1 MTIRALL
8 RAAQDKLAPDPL
20 ARLEAEIL
28 LGHALDVSRSF
39 LFANPELAVP
49 MKRRTDFLSL
59 IRRRCQGEPIAYLTG
74 KRAFWTLELKVSPDV
89 LIPRPETELL
99 VELALERI
107 PPDHAWRIA
116 DLGTGSG
123 AIALAI
129 ASERPTCEI
138 LASDLSEK
146 ALQIARE
153 NAQALAPGS
162 ISFYQGSWLEPL
174 PGNFQLI
181 VSNPPYVD
189 MDDPHLTRGDCRF
202 EPVLALSPGSDGLEA
217 IRHICAE
224 AVSRLDPGGWLLLE
238 HGNEQASDVRAQ
250 LVLAGFES
258 VSTRA
263 DLAGLDR
270 VSMGQARKRL
280 D

>member
-8 RAAQDKLAPDPL
+8 RSAQDRLAPNPV

-28 LGHALDVSRSF
+28 LGHALEVSRSF

-49 MKRRTDFLSL
+49 IKRRTDFLAL
-59 IRRRCQGEPIAYLTG
+59 IRRRCQGEPMAYLTG
-74 KRAFWTLELKVSPDV
+74 KRAFWTMELKVSPDV

-107 PPDHAWRIA
+107 PQDRPWRIA

-129 ASERPTCEI
+129 ASERPACEI
-138 LASDLSEK
+138 LATDLSAA
-146 ALQIARE
+146 ALQIARD
-153 NAQALAPGS
+153 NARQLGIES

-174 PGNFQLI
+174 VGKFQLI

-202 EPVLALSPGSDGLEA
+202 EPILALSPGSDGLEA
-217 IRHICAE
+217 IRHICKA
-224 AVSRLDPGGWLLLE
+224 AASRLDPGGWLLLE
-238 HGNEQASDVRAQ
+238 HGSEQASDVRAQ
-250 LVLAGFES
+250 FLLAGFES
-258 VSTRA
+258 VGTRA

-270 VSMGQARKRL
+270 VSSGQAGR
-280 D
+280 